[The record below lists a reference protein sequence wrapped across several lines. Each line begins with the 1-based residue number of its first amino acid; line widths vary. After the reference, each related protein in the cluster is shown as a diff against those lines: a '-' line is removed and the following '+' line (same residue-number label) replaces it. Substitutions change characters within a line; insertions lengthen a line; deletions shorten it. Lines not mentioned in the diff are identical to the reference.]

1 MPPPL
6 REVVRLDFMR
16 YLPFLLAGFWIDGCG
31 AGIVLGLAIAS
42 HIEVRGM
49 WGYATGLIAVL
60 LALVALVI
68 ATVRVT
74 AAKSEIAS
82 ENSTPRPIAAQ
93 APEPAALVLAWK
105 PLINGWDIVLG
116 RQVTESAGT
125 YTHWL
130 PIPPRPE

>member
-1 MPPPL
+1 
-6 REVVRLDFMR
+6 MR
-16 YLPFLLAGFWIDGCG
+16 YLPFLSAGFWIDGCG

-42 HIEVRGM
+42 HIEGRGI
-49 WGYATGLIAVL
+49 WGYAPALVAIL
-60 LALVALVI
+60 LPLVALVI
-68 ATVRVT
+68 TTVRVT
-74 AAKSEIAS
+74 AAQSE
-82 ENSTPRPIAAQ
+82 STSWQSAPRPIVKQ
-93 APEPAALVLAWK
+93 TPDPATLVLAWK